1 MKILELNTQKENEN
15 SYKSNLKQ
23 IIKTIIDEQP
33 DVFSLQ
39 GVSQSST
46 SPRVIM
52 TDNLGYVPNKW
63 EHIRIRLDNSALSIA
78 EMLRKERLPYK
89 WTWRSFDSKQRGL
102 EQGMAVFVKNA
113 NHNLEQFSLED
124 KIKCIKEIEYE

>member
-1 MKILELNTQKENEN
+1 MMIKMKILELNTQKENEN

-89 WTWRSFDSKQRGL
+89 WTWRSLLKMLIIIWNNFHS
-102 EQGMAVFVKNA
+102 
-113 NHNLEQFSLED
+113 
-124 KIKCIKEIEYE
+124 KIKYIKEIEYE